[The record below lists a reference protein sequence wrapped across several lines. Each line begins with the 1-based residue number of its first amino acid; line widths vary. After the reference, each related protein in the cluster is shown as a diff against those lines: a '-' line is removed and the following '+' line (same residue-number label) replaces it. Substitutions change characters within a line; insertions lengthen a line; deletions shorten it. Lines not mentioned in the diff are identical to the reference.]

1 MNTYGFTRA
10 DGRNLLVV
18 AGIVGAVTAVT
29 TAGSPAVRAASGV
42 LAGVISGVVF
52 TVSTVLINRY
62 KPDHW

>member
-1 MNTYGFTRA
+1 MNTYGLTRA

-29 TAGSPAVRAASGV
+29 TAGSLALQIASGV
-42 LAGVISGVVF
+42 LAGVISGTVF

-62 KPDHW
+62 KPDYW